1 MKVVSAEEVVKLIK
15 SGDTVAVSGSGGS
28 GSPDAILQALQKRYQ
43 TSKQPN
49 NLTVTSGISPGNLT
63 MDNVGM
69 NCFAEKGMVGKA
81 ICAHLGMGKKFGN
94 AIGENLFPAFGIPL
108 GVYTHLLRA
117 SAAHQPGILT
127 HVGLNTFVD
136 PRLEGACEN
145 EKAKKEKPIVELKT
159 INGEEKLFF
168 KSYPIN
174 ISILKATYADTKGNL
189 SLEWEGI
196 IGEQFHLAAA
206 AHNSGGL
213 VIAQVEK
220 IVEYGT
226 LKAKDVLIPAK
237 LVDYVV
243 VAKPDKSL
251 GDYNTPKHNPS
262 LVGKSRI
269 ELNQLSEINMSE
281 RKVCA
286 RRAMM
291 ELKKGAM
298 VNLGVGMPE
307 SVASVCNEEGCINDI
322 TLSIETGITGGVAQ
336 NGVAFGIAYNA
347 DSIIADANMFDLYDG
362 GFLDAAVLG
371 LAEVDKEGN
380 VNVSKFGTRVTGP
393 GGFINI
399 TQNTHKIVFV
409 GTFTA
414 GDLKVKAGNG
424 KLKIEQEGKKKK
436 FVDSVQQITFS
447 AKNAIKNKQDITYIT
462 ERAVFKLTSKGLK
475 LIEIAPNVDL
485 KKDILA
491 NMNFK
496 PIIAKD
502 LKTMDVKLFKTA
514 KMKYKLKKE
523 D

>member
-1 MKVVSAEEVVKLIK
+1 MKIISADEVVKLIK
-15 SGDTVAVSGSGGS
+15 TGHTVAVSGSGGS
-28 GSPDAILQALQKRYQ
+28 GSPDAILQALQRRFQQ
-43 TSKQPN
+43 TKTPK

-69 NCFAEKGMVGKA
+69 NCFAEPGMVGKA
-81 ICAHLGMGKKFGN
+81 ICAHLGMGKKFGI
-94 AIGENLFPAFGIPL
+94 AIGENQFPAFGIPL
-108 GVYTHLLRA
+108 GIYTHLLRA
-117 SAAHQPGILT
+117 TAGHKPGVLT

-136 PRLEGACEN
+136 PRIEGACEN
-145 EKAKKEKPIVELKT
+145 EKAKQLAPIVELKEVD
-159 INGEEKLFF
+159 GKEKLFY
-168 KSYPIN
+168 KAYPIN
-174 ISILKATYADTKGNL
+174 VSIIKATYADTKGNI

-206 AHNSGGL
+206 AHNSGGI

-220 IVEYGT
+220 VVDYGT
-226 LKAKDVLIPAK
+226 LKAKDVIIPAR
-237 LVDYVV
+237 LIDYVV
-243 VAKPDKSL
+243 VAKPDPKL
-251 GDYNTPKHNPS
+251 GNYNIPKHNPS
-262 LVGKSRI
+262 LVGKTRM
-269 ELNQLSEINMSE
+269 ELNELAEIEMSE

-291 ELKKGAM
+291 ELNKNCM

-307 SVASVCNEEGCINDI
+307 LVASVCNEEGCIDDI

-336 NGVAFGIAYNA
+336 NGVAFGVAYNA

-371 LAEVDKEGN
+371 LAEVDKYGN

-399 TQNTHKIVFV
+399 TQNTKKVVFV

-414 GDLKVKAGNG
+414 GGLKVKTGNG
-424 KLKIEQEGKKKK
+424 KLQIEQEGRNKK
-436 FVDSVQQITFS
+436 FVENVQQITFS
-447 AKNAIKNKQDITYIT
+447 AKNAIENKQDVTYVT
-462 ERAVFKLTSKGLK
+462 ERAVFKLTNKGLK
-475 LIEIAPNVDL
+475 LVEIAPNIDL

-491 NMNFK
+491 YMNFK

-502 LKTMDVKLFKTA
+502 LKVMDSKIFKKA
-514 KMKYKLKKE
+514 KMKYKLK
-523 D
+523 